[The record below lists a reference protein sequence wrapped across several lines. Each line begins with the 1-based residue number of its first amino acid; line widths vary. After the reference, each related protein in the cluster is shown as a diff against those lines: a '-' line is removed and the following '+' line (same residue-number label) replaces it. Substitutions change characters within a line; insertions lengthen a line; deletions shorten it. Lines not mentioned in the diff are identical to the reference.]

1 MKFSAYRNW
10 QAPQRKIED
19 RISLSPAQR
28 LLATLD
34 RDPAALSED
43 DALPLLWHWL
53 YFLPSVPTARLAA
66 DGHPR
71 RGGFMPPVDLP
82 LRMFAGFELDVDR
95 PLIIG
100 ERAQLTEQVT
110 GIEEKKGRSGRLVFA
125 TVGVD
130 IETPAGRAM
139 REKQIFVYREA
150 GAPVS
155 KSTNKETFPCDW
167 FMEVAVEPALL
178 FRFSALTFNSH
189 RIHYDRDYAVRQE
202 GYPGLVVHGPL
213 VAIFMAELVAR
224 HLPDRV
230 VSFVYRQH
238 APLFEGETIR
248 VIGWRQ
254 EAGEL
259 ELKALSETGVPAAT
273 GRCRLG

>member
-1 MKFSAYRNW
+1 MNFSAYRNW
-10 QAPQRKIED
+10 QAPQRKSED
-19 RISLSPAQR
+19 RISLSPARR
-28 LLATLD
+28 LLAALD
-34 RDPAALSED
+34 RDPDALSEGD
-43 DALPLLWHWL
+43 VLPLLWHWL
-53 YFLPSVPTARLAA
+53 YFLPAVPTARLAA

-82 LRMFAGFELDVDR
+82 LRMFAGFELEVDR

-100 ERAQLTEQVT
+100 EWARRTEQVA
-110 GIEEKKGRSGRLVFA
+110 GIEEKKGKSGRLVFV
-125 TVGVD
+125 TVGAR
-130 IETPAGRAM
+130 IETRAGPAM

-155 KSTNKETFPCDW
+155 RSRRKDSFPCDW
-167 FMEVAVEPALL
+167 SLETAVDRALL

-189 RIHYDRDYAVRQE
+189 RIHYDRDYAVSQE

-224 HLPDRV
+224 NLPGRIV
-230 VSFVYRQH
+230 NFGYRQH
-238 APLFEGETIR
+238 APLFEGDAIR
-248 VIGWRQ
+248 IIGSRQ
-254 EAGEL
+254 EDGDL
-259 ELKALSETGVPAAT
+259 ELRALNETGMPAAT